1 MPSAKCSDLPTME
14 GPTIYRIRVRGA
26 QDSDWSERFWGMKVT
41 DTHGNLESVLEG
53 RLADQAALRGVLN
66 ALYELHHPVIS
77 VDCVDD
83 DKQT

>member
-1 MPSAKCSDLPTME
+1 MPSAKWSDFPTME

-26 QDSDWSERFWGMKVT
+26 LDSDWSERFWGMRVT
-41 DTHGNLESVLEG
+41 GTHGKLESVLEG

-77 VDCVDD
+77 VDCVNGDE
-83 DKQT
+83 QT

>member
-1 MPSAKCSDLPTME
+1 MPSAKWSDFPTME

-26 QDSDWSERFWGMKVT
+26 LDSDWSERFWGMRVT
-41 DTHGNLESVLEG
+41 GTHGKLESVLEG

-83 DKQT
+83 DEQT

>member
-1 MPSAKCSDLPTME
+1 MSSEKWGDLPTME
-14 GPTIYRIRVRGA
+14 GPTTYRIRVRGSL
-26 QDSDWSERFWGMKVT
+26 DSSWSERFWGMKLT
-41 DTHGNLESVLEG
+41 ATQGNLESVLEG

-83 DKQT
+83 DEQT